1 MKTMLAALS
10 MMVWSAWLTPGTAQA
25 APGDAYDEPTRLEI
39 LSSGGE
45 AGRVSCESRGA
56 LCIKPGAPST
66 VAAASPA
73 IASTGRHAAVAD
85 VPRFMRVADPAS
97 AGRSHGTDSSPW
109 TLQVDTHLRSAA
121 LPGNT
126 LFLLYDA
133 SDQHAVSTREV
144 AALWQAS
151 VTGGDRLS
159 ARLALS
165 PEDGFHAT
173 HNYRIRIVQIVGGKE
188 VVLADGM
195 VGLD

>member
-39 LSSGGE
+39 LDAS
-45 AGRVSCESRGA
+45 RVSCEPRGA
-56 LCIKPGAPST
+56 LCIKPGAPTT

-73 IASTGRHAAVAD
+73 MASAGRHAAAAD
-85 VPRFMRVADPAS
+85 MPRFIRVVDPAR
-97 AGRSHGTDSSPW
+97 AARSRGADSSPW
-109 TLQVDTHLRSAA
+109 TLQVDARLRSTA

-133 SDQHAVSTREV
+133 SNQHAVSTREV
-144 AALWQAS
+144 AALWQAP

-159 ARLALS
+159 ARLLLS
-165 PEDGFHAT
+165 PEDGFHPA

-188 VVLADGM
+188 VLLADGM

>member
-39 LSSGGE
+39 LSSGD
-45 AGRVSCESRGA
+45 ASRVTCEPRGA

-73 IASTGRHAAVAD
+73 MASAGRHAAVAD
-85 VPRFMRVADPAS
+85 VPRFMRVTDPARAS
-97 AGRSHGTDSSPW
+97 RSRADSSPW
-109 TLQVDTHLRSAA
+109 TIQVDAHLRSAA

-133 SDQHAVSTREV
+133 NDHRAVSTREV
-144 AALWQAS
+144 TALWQAP

-165 PEDGFHAT
+165 PDDGFHAT